1 MAQRVSAYLRCLVH
15 ANPMTF
21 AGDQRDL
28 ITSQT
33 CTFEQIHAPKSLFA
47 HFQTNLLCILLYDR
61 HTLFEALL
69 ICFILC
75 NDALKLLIVCQELRL
90 VPLLCTHDKFSNGG
104 ACLPLVGGCNLH
116 FPAPLSLRHVP
127 KRKKIL
133 SRSALTCELL
143 LVYDGI
149 TVVRFYAGIVDG
161 YLRLSKIH
169 FHRTCILRKIFN
181 NAFVVR
187 LKNKCIWCY
196 NKREGWISGITLFP
210 VIYVND
216 GDICSCYYLCH
227 ILQTYL

>member
-47 HFQTNLLCILLYDR
+47 HFQTNLLCILLYNR
-61 HTLFEALL
+61 HALFESLF
-69 ICFILC
+69 ICLILC
-75 NDALKLLIVCQELRL
+75 NDALKLLIVCRELRL
-90 VPLLCTHDKFSNGG
+90 VPLLCTHDEFGNGG

-149 TVVRFYAGIVDG
+149 TIVRFGAGVVDG

-169 FHRTCILRKIFN
+169 FHRTRILRQIFN
-181 NAFVVR
+181 LPLIVR
-187 LKNKCIWCY
+187 LKHKSIGRY
-196 NKREGWISGITLFP
+196 NKHEGIFTLITGPAIFWRSTYCKCPL
-210 VIYVND
+210 
-216 GDICSCYYLCH
+216 CYYL
-227 ILQTYL
+227 